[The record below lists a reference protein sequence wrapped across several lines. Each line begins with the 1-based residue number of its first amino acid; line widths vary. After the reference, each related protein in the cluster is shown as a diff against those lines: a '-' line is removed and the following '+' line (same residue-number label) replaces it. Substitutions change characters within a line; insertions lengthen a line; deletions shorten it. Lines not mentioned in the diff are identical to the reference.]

1 MSKPWKSVRSGK
13 LKTTPWRVRPPSV
26 RPPIHPEA
34 GGTAGPTGENA
45 AAIIAE
51 SLPPPAPGRRRR
63 PAPDHEPPPGNL
75 QAAPFRSFFLT
86 PAAMSD
92 TPHTT
97 ELPADLP
104 ETWRQTLLAAGAR
117 CAADDAG
124 RLAFAEPLDEV
135 RAARQ
140 SSVLTPLTQLAT
152 LAVEGGDA
160 RDFLHKQL
168 TQDVQTL
175 APGELRLAA
184 WCSPKGRM
192 LANFLVHALP
202 AGQTPAACFHLLTAA
217 ELLPDVSKRL
227 QMFVLRA
234 QVRISGLRMQRV
246 HVGLAGPATLA
257 ALAAAG
263 LPYPEK
269 RLGSAVD
276 AAGQSVCRLA
286 DDRCIVSAP
295 PENLARLWPI
305 LAAHARPVGRAAWD
319 WLDIQAPMPWITAA
333 TREEFVP
340 QMLDFEQLGGL
351 NFKKGCYPGQEVVA
365 RAQYLGKVK
374 RHLYRIHG
382 PQPLAAGENL
392 YAPASP
398 EQAVGKVVLAAPEPE
413 GGHVALAV
421 LLATA
426 AADLRQG
433 GPNGVPLKAVA
444 VHPDAHA

>member
-1 MSKPWKSVRSGK
+1 MLAP
-13 LKTTPWRVRPPSV
+13 
-26 RPPIHPEA
+26 
-34 GGTAGPTGENA
+34 
-45 AAIIAE
+45 
-51 SLPPPAPGRRRR
+51 LP
-63 PAPDHEPPPGNL
+63 H
-75 QAAPFRSFFLT
+75 
-86 PAAMSD
+86 
-92 TPHTT
+92 
-97 ELPADLP
+97 
-104 ETWRQTLLAAGAR
+104 
-117 CAADDAG
+117 
-124 RLAFAEPLDEV
+124 
-135 RAARQ
+135 
-140 SSVLTPLTQLAT
+140 LAT
-152 LAVEGGDA
+152 LAVEGRDA

-192 LANFLVHALP
+192 LADFLIYALP
-202 AGQTPAACFHLLTAA
+202 AGQSSEERFHLLTAA
-217 ELLPDVSKRL
+217 ELLPGISTRL
-227 QMFVLRA
+227 HMFVLRA
-234 QVRISGLRMQRV
+234 QVRISGLGTHRV
-246 HVGLAGPATLA
+246 HVGLAGPATLE

-263 LPYPEK
+263 LPCPENQS
-269 RLGSAVD
+269 GCAVD
-276 AAGQSVCRLA
+276 ATGQSVCRLM
-286 DDRCIVSAP
+286 DGRCIVGAP
-295 PENLARLWPI
+295 PENLARLWST

-319 WLDIQAPMPWITAA
+319 WLDIQAPMPWITEA

-374 RHLYRIHG
+374 RHLYRVYG

-392 YAPASP
+392 YTPASP

-433 GPNGVPLKAVA
+433 SPTGVPLKAVA